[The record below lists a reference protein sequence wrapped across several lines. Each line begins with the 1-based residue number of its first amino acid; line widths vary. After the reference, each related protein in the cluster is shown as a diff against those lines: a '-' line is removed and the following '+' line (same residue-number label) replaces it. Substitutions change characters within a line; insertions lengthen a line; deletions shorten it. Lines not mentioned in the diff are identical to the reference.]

1 MRLTKKEISYTA
13 SGADIVEI
21 PNIEYGYKYTGEA
34 VCKLGQLEDI
44 EEAMGVDLILY
55 LKMCVIGT
63 SVFVLDKTLN
73 KVLEL
78 KYPKFIYNPDL
89 KAFGFKALKDTYNW
103 RFPMSEYGKTW
114 ALTEEELNK

>member
-1 MRLTKKEISYTA
+1 MRLTKKNEVFLGGYQPLGDYTDLC
-13 SGADIVEI
+13 S
-21 PNIEYGYKYTGEA
+21 
-34 VCKLGQLEDI
+34 KLGPLEDI
-44 EEAMGVDLILY
+44 EEAVGVDLMLY

-103 RFPMSEYGKTW
+103 RFPMSEYGRTW
-114 ALTEEELNK
+114 ALTREELE